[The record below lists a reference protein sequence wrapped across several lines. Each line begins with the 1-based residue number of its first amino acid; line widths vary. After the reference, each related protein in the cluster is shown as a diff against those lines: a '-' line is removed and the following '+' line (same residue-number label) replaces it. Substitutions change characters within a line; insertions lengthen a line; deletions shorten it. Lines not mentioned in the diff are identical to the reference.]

1 MQGELDRRSRRK
13 DWELTYAQYEL
24 DSLVGFIKLSR
35 SYYNATKD
43 ASIIND
49 NCVYLVHLQPLHYV

>member
-13 DWELTYAQYEL
+13 DWALTYAQYEL

-49 NCVYLVHLQPLHYV
+49 NCAHPD

>member
-1 MQGELDRRSRRK
+1 MQGEFDRPGCRK
-13 DWELTYAQYEL
+13 IWEITYAQYEL

-49 NCVYLVHLQPLHYV
+49 NCAYS